1 MPKTLTTAVAVATA
15 ISAETVVTAS
25 DTVSYFA
32 SAGGNEGL
40 EVSGYVNITAGTGTT
55 AVVVRIRRGNGLG
68 GVVVGISN
76 THTLAAGATASIPI
90 HAQDAVPITTPVVTP
105 TGADS
110 APENQYTLT
119 VAQTGGTGAG
129 TVNYATLSIEP
140 VGTGW

>member
-1 MPKTLTTAVAVATA
+1 MPKTLTTAAAVATA
-15 ISAETVVTAS
+15 TSAETVVTAS
-25 DTVSYFA
+25 DTVNYFG

-55 AVVVRIRRGNGLG
+55 AVVIRIRRGNGLG

-90 HAQDAVPITTPVVTP
+90 LAQDAVPITTPAVTP

-110 APENQYTLT
+110 APANQYTLT